1 MPAKDSSPVV
11 NQAQENPFEQIFP
24 SSPTLSSHP
33 AHWNNLH
40 LHCLQ
45 LPSWETP
52 VFTLA
57 HHTLVV
63 FHAQPS
69 SPIER
74 SLDSLRQHEQTKVG
88 DIVIIPAQVS
98 TGACW
103 SGNAECIFLG
113 FEPKDFATMIHES
126 IHPDR
131 VELIPQFATADP
143 LVYQVA
149 LALKAELEVNP
160 SASRF
165 YAESAKAFLAAHLL
179 QHYCIRKPKLEI
191 AGGLPERKLNQ
202 ALEYIHEHLNED
214 VSLEAIATHL
224 GMSSYYFCRLFKQ
237 SIGITPY
244 QYLIQQRIEYAK
256 QLLSQHQ
263 LSVTEVAL
271 EAGFAS
277 HGHLNRYFK
286 RLVGVT
292 PREFMR
298 RSQ

>member
-1 MPAKDSSPVV
+1 MPAEDSSPVV
-11 NQAQENPFEQIFP
+11 DQAQENPFEQIFP

-33 AHWNNLH
+33 AHWNSLH
-40 LHCLQ
+40 LHYLQ

-52 VFTLA
+52 VFSLA
-57 HHTLVV
+57 HHTIVV
-63 FHAQPS
+63 LHAQLPYT
-69 SPIER
+69 IER
-74 SLDSLRQHEQTKVG
+74 SLDDLRQHEQTKVG

-113 FEPKDFATMIHES
+113 FELKDFATMIHES

-143 LVYQVA
+143 LVYQIS
-149 LALKAELEVNP
+149 LALKAELEANP
-160 SASRF
+160 LGSRF

-179 QHYCIRKPKLEI
+179 QHYCVRQPKFEI
-191 AGGLPERKLNQ
+191 VGGLPKRKLNQ
-202 ALEYIHEHLNED
+202 ALEYIHEHLSED

-224 GMSSYYFCRLFKQ
+224 SMSSYYFCRLFKQ
-237 SIGITPY
+237 SMGITPY
-244 QYLIQQRIEYAK
+244 QYLIGQRVEYAK
-256 QLLSQHQ
+256 QLLSQHE

-277 HGHLNRYFK
+277 HGHSNRHFK

-292 PREFMR
+292 PREFVR